1 MKVILQHMSI
11 YIHNTLTGQKE
22 EFVPIEPNKV
32 SIYSCGPT
40 VYDTAHIGNFRTFTT
55 NDLVRRVFEYNGF
68 FVKHVMNITD
78 IDDKTIRRSHDEK
91 TTLEKLTRHYESL
104 FLADIHSLNILT
116 PNRVLRAT
124 DHIKEMVEMISALL
138 EKDIAYVSKDGIY
151 FSIGKF
157 PEYGKLAK
165 LKIDA
170 MDSSTLHERIANDE
184 YEKENPRDFAL
195 WKFHTEDDGDI
206 KYDAPFGAG
215 RPGWHI
221 ECSAMATW
229 ALGPSIDIHTGGTDL
244 IFPHHTNEIAQSEA
258 CTNEP
263 FVKYWIHT
271 AFMNVNDT
279 KMSKSK
285 GNFFKLADIEGA
297 GISPLAYRYWL
308 LTAHYRSQ
316 VNFTIDAVKA
326 AQTAFIRFIETFIR
340 LGEVEHEHI
349 HASANPRDYRA
360 EFLAKIN
367 DDFNLPEALALSWE
381 LIKDH
386 SVEAHEKVELLLDFD
401 KVFGLGLQAVMDMKN
416 EEKDSIPLEIK
427 ALAEARELARKNKDF
442 VQADAL
448 RSEIQSRGYDV
459 KDTSDGP
466 ILFLIA

>member
-11 YIHNTLTGQKE
+11 HIHNTLTGEKQ
-22 EFVPIEPNKV
+22 EFVPIDKDKV

-55 NDLVRRVFEYNGF
+55 NDLIRRVFEYNGF
-68 FVKHVMNITD
+68 FVKHAMNITD
-78 IDDKTIRRSHDEK
+78 IDDKTIRRSHDEGK
-91 TTLEKLTRHYESL
+91 TLEQLTRHYETL
-104 FLADIHSLNILT
+104 FLSDIHSLNILT
-116 PNRVLRAT
+116 PHRVLRAT
-124 DHIKEMVEMISALL
+124 DHIKEMIEMISILL
-138 EKDIAYVSKDGIY
+138 EKDIAYISKDGVY

-165 LKIDA
+165 LKIELNDT
-170 MDSSTLHERIANDE
+170 SVLHERIANDE

-195 WKFHTEDDGDI
+195 WKFHTADDGEV

-258 CTNEP
+258 CTDKP
-263 FVKYWIHT
+263 FVKYWVHT
-271 AFMNVNDT
+271 AFMNVDDA

-285 GNFFKLADIEGA
+285 GNFFKLADIEEV
-297 GISPLAYRYWL
+297 GISPLAFRYWL

-316 VNFTIDAVKA
+316 INFTVEAVKA
-326 AQTAFIRFIETFIR
+326 AQTAFIRFVETFIR

-360 EFLAKIN
+360 EFLARIN

-401 KVFGLGLQAVMDMKN
+401 KVFGFGLQAVMDMKK
-416 EEKDSIPLEIK
+416 EEKDSIPVEVT
-427 ALAEARELARKNKDF
+427 ALVEARELARKGKDF

-448 RSEIQSRGYDV
+448 RKEIESRGYEV
-459 KDTSDGP
+459 KDTENGP
-466 ILFLIA
+466 EVKLL